1 MGTDTVALDQGLSSR
16 SALLIGVLAGV
27 LVLWLKDW
35 LEADMARHMLI
46 EFTLLL
52 VAGTGLGSALPRRLD
67 ALIARCNQLGLAGFG
82 LASITMTYWMIPVA
96 LDAALLHGSAAAAK
110 YATFI
115 VSGALLPRS
124 FRAAP
129 LALQAFFVGNLAWM
143 MATAGLIY
151 QNTPQQLCVN
161 YLIDAQSA
169 AGEGLVAAALIIACA
184 WCAHAAPALLR
195 ET

>member
-1 MGTDTVALDQGLSSR
+1 MGTDAVALDQGLSSR
-16 SALLIGVLAGV
+16 STPLIGVLAGV

-35 LEADMARHMLI
+35 LEAAMARHMLI

-52 VAGTGLGSALPRRLD
+52 VAAAGLGSALPRRVD
-67 ALIARCNQLGLAGFG
+67 ALLERCNQLGLAGFA
-82 LASITMTYWMIPVA
+82 LASITMAYWMIPAA

-110 YATFI
+110 YASFV
-115 VSGALLPRS
+115 VSGAVLPGS

-169 AGEGLVAAALIIACA
+169 AGEGLVAAAVIIAGT
-184 WCAHAAPALLR
+184 WCTRAAPALLR

>member
-1 MGTDTVALDQGLSSR
+1 MGTDAVALDQGLSSR
-16 SALLIGVLAGV
+16 SAPLIGVFAGV

-52 VAGTGLGSALPRRLD
+52 VAGAGLGSALPRRVD
-67 ALIARCNQLGLAGFG
+67 ALLERCNQLGLAGFA
-82 LASITMTYWMIPVA
+82 LASITMTYWMIPAA

-110 YATFI
+110 YANFV
-115 VSGALLPRS
+115 VSGAVLPSS

-161 YLIDAQSA
+161 YRIDAQSA

-184 WCAHAAPALLR
+184 WCTHAAPALLR